1 MANDEFKNG
10 LQGARE
16 MMTEP
21 LLLETAFKRVNEHQ
35 LGTVGDARLVE
46 LMRKE
51 ERCLCIV
58 NTKKHARTLFQ
69 MLKDMGSVFH
79 LSAGMCPIHRSK
91 VFGDPL
97 KPEPGTIR
105 QRLRDGEPCRVV
117 STQLV
122 EAGVDL
128 DFPVVLR
135 SMAGIDSLVQAAG
148 RCNREGKIPEGG
160 RLYVFTPEEGIP
172 AGSFRQTAQIAHMVL
187 KEHERRILDSPTV
200 RHYFRELYWT
210 KEQGGGLD
218 SQRIMSLFEAGAV
231 TGDFP
236 FRKVAGLYRVIP
248 DAQMPVIVPFDEVA
262 EGLCTELRWN
272 TSPGALLRQLQPY
285 TVQVYPAVL
294 AKLLEAG
301 YVEGL
306 HDDSYYLLTD
316 FGMREAY
323 DQEIGFNIVE
333 KDFFNPEDL
342 MP

>member
-1 MANDEFKNG
+1 
-10 LQGARE
+10 
-16 MMTEP
+16 
-21 LLLETAFKRVNEHQ
+21 
-35 LGTVGDARLVE
+35 
-46 LMRKE
+46 
-51 ERCLCIV
+51 
-58 NTKKHARTLFQ
+58 
-69 MLKDMGSVFH
+69 
-79 LSAGMCPIHRSK
+79 
-91 VFGDPL
+91 
-97 KPEPGTIR
+97 
-105 QRLRDGEPCRVV
+105 
-117 STQLV
+117 
-122 EAGVDL
+122 
-128 DFPVVLR
+128 
-135 SMAGIDSLVQAAG
+135 
-148 RCNREGKIPEGG
+148 
-160 RLYVFTPEEGIP
+160 
-172 AGSFRQTAQIAHMVL
+172 MVL